1 MNNANAEVRARARL
15 LTSELATPVLAA
27 VALLV
32 LASLLLVM
40 QTSRVAATGYKIRD
54 LQATREHWRRLVYQQ
69 EAEVATLQSLGRVER
84 EAKTRFKM
92 IPPPSYVYI
101 IVDQTPGQRAGA
113 TPVTYG
119 R

>member
-1 MNNANAEVRARARL
+1 MNNASVEIKARARL
-15 LTSELATPVLAA
+15 LTGEMAAPTLAA
-27 VALLV
+27 AALVV

-40 QTSRVAATGYKIRD
+40 QTSRVAATGYKIMD

-84 EAKTRFKM
+84 EAKTKFQM
-92 IPPPSYVYI
+92 IQPSSYIYV
-101 IVDQTPGQRAGA
+101 IVDQTPGQRAGT
-113 TPVTYG
+113 TPITPG